1 MCSGWA
7 ERLVAVR
14 LNSSR
19 HSRED
24 AVTPRS
30 SVAAGIEARG
40 SATGVTALGTAAP
53 VGNLGFVDLETQV
66 VGGFETR
73 RCADRAIDVDDSC
86 TDSTDEVVVVVV
98 HTVFVASRRP
108 DGLDSS
114 NHALFHQDAQGVV
127 DGLTR
132 NRTDIECR
140 AFTDL
145 VGALMW
151 LE

>member
-1 MCSGWA
+1 LRPS
-7 ERLVAVR
+7 RDKTVTT
-14 LNSSR
+14 SSSIA
-19 HSRED
+19 SR
-24 AVTPRS
+24 
-30 SVAAGIEARG
+30 IEARHR
-40 SATGVTALGTAAP
+40 STGVTALRTAAP
-53 VGNLGFVDLETQV
+53 VGDLGFVDLETQV